1 MKKIT
6 ETKIKVVAL
15 KTIFAII
22 TFLTAVVLFAF
33 LTDKIIFKGK
43 DNFDHRVFNFLS
55 DKVSPSFIGL
65 MQFFTFFGKPEFMI
79 PAYLLLIAWFA
90 IRKKTVYAWEVF
102 IMGASST
109 ALLFGLKK
117 IFGRPRPEKPLFE
130 NLGGYSFP
138 SGHALLTF
146 VFCSV
151 IIYLV
156 WQSKLAVSWKWIFSI
171 FLVLFSMA
179 VGISRIIL
187 RVHYPTDVIAG
198 FTMGYIWVLLGLWVQ
213 HKYITIQKVRKLSQ
227 GTHS

>member
-1 MKKIT
+1 MEKRT
-6 ETKIKVVAL
+6 EIEIKVIAM
-15 KTIFAII
+15 KTIFAVI
-22 TFLTAVVLFAF
+22 TFLAAIALFAF
-33 LTDKIIFKGK
+33 LTDKIIFKEK
-43 DNFDHRVFNFLS
+43 DDFDHRVFDFLS

-90 IRKKTVYAWEVF
+90 FCKKTVFAWEVF

-117 IFGRPRPEKPLFE
+117 IFGRPRPEQPLFE
-130 NLGGYSFP
+130 YLGGYSFP

-151 IIYLV
+151 IIYLI
-156 WQSKLAVSWKWIFSI
+156 WQSRLADSWKWIFSI
-171 FLVLFSMA
+171 LLVLFSMA

-213 HKYITIQKVRKLSQ
+213 HKYITIQKVKQISKDA
-227 GTHS
+227 HS